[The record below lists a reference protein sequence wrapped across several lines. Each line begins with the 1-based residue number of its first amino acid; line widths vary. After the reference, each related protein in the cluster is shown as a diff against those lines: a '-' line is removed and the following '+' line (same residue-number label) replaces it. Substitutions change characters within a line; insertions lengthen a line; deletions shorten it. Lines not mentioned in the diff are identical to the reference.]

1 MEKIEYIMKHNHA
14 DKKVHKNVLVQ
25 HKVKLWCV
33 IYLFVAALS
42 CPVFLC
48 GCGAKAAEDEIVMK
62 LSSGEVSETNI
73 SDSARKNEGMQQT
86 DKDMTT
92 VSDSSATSEI
102 SATSDNPDTSEKTD
116 ISEMSNISDNVGMSD
131 NTQQTL
137 YIYICG
143 AVKNP
148 GVYELEA
155 GSRLYEA
162 VEQAGGLTE
171 AADETCLNLARQV
184 IDGEQVV
191 ILTQQQTAALEKAG
205 KYTPGQT
212 SIVSANS
219 TIGVSNTTATSI
231 QESGLVN
238 INTAT
243 ISELTSVSGIGESRA
258 QAIIAYREKNGSF
271 RSIEDIKKVDGIK
284 EGLFAKIKDKITV

>member
-1 MEKIEYIMKHNHA
+1 MEKIEYMMKHNHA
-14 DKKVHKNVLVQ
+14 DKKVHKNVFVQ
-25 HKVKLWCV
+25 HRVKLWCV
-33 IYLFVAALS
+33 VYLFVVALS
-42 CPVFLC
+42 CPVLLC

-62 LSSGEVSETNI
+62 LSSDEASETNT
-73 SDSARKNEGMQQT
+73 SDSARKDEVMQQI

-92 VSDSSATSEI
+92 VSDISATSE
-102 SATSDNPDTSEKTD
+102 KTN
-116 ISEMSNISDNVGMSD
+116 ISEMSNISDNAGMTES
-131 NTQQTL
+131 TQQVL

-171 AADETCLNLARQV
+171 SADETCLNLARQV

-205 KYTPGQT
+205 KYTPGQA

-219 TIGVSNTTATSI
+219 TIGVSNTTTASI

-243 ISELTSVSGIGESRA
+243 ILELTSVSGIGESRA
-258 QAIIAYREKNGSF
+258 QAIVAYREKNGNF

-284 EGLFAKIKDKITV
+284 EGLFTKIKDKITV